1 MAGFALDIS
10 GIKEVQNAIKN
21 IDTKASEG
29 LSKEL
34 AASSLNIQKAAKR
47 LAPGNFGKLRQSI
60 NVDISNDLFKSVFS
74 SVGYAPYVEFGTKGR
89 VFKIKGGGQVASEYH
104 AFAAQYKG
112 KGTGDYYDFLEAI
125 LLWVKRKKLAQKT
138 NATTG
143 RKSTKKSDLLKTAEA
158 VAWAIL
164 KKGVFA
170 QPFMVP
176 AYEMEKPKLIKRLR
190 NLFK

>member
-47 LAPGNFGKLRQSI
+47 AAPGTFGKLRQSI
-60 NVDISNDLFKSVFS
+60 QVDTSDVLFKSVFS
-74 SVGYAPYVEFGTKGR
+74 TVGYAPYVEFGTRGR

-112 KGTGDYYDFLEAI
+112 KGTGDYYDFLQAI
-125 LLWVKRKKLAQKT
+125 LLWVKRKKLAQRT
-138 NATTG
+138 NAATG
-143 RKSTKKSDLLKTAEA
+143 RRSTRKSDLLKTAEG
-158 VAWAIL
+158 VAWTIL

-170 QPFMVP
+170 QPFMIP
-176 AYEMEKPKLIKRLR
+176 AYETEKPKLLKRIR

>member
-47 LAPGNFGKLRQSI
+47 AAPGNLGKLRQSI
-60 NVDISNDLFKSVFS
+60 QVDTGDVLFKSVFS
-74 SVGYAPYVEFGTKGR
+74 TVAYAPYVEFGTKKKVNIPSGW
-89 VFKIKGGGQVASEYH
+89 ET
-104 AFAAQYKG
+104 FAAQYRGKG
-112 KGTGDYYDFLEAI
+112 KGDYYDFLEAI
-125 LLWVKRKKLAQKT
+125 LLWVKRKKLAQRT
-138 NATTG
+138 NAATG
-143 RKSTKKSDLLKTAEA
+143 RRSTRKSDLLKVAES
-158 VAWAIL
+158 VAWYIL
-164 KKGVFA
+164 KNGVKA

-176 AYEMEKPKLIKRLR
+176 AYEMEKPKLIKRLKA
-190 NLFK
+190 LFS